1 MKSKIENRDS
11 KIQIAFIGAGNM
23 TEAVVR
29 GILKTGIYRPDH
41 ILVTDI
47 DARRLAFFQR
57 ELGVT
62 GSADNKETVAT
73 TGAIILAVK
82 PQQAPQVF
90 DELRGNL
97 PNNPLLISIVTGFS
111 MGKIMAAIG
120 QPARVIRV
128 VPNTPALVGAGVSA
142 YCCSKGT
149 TEADERLAESI
160 LKSIGT
166 AIRLDEP
173 LLNAVTALS
182 GSGPAYVFYLVE
194 ALLKAGQEA
203 GLTEATAR
211 RLIVA
216 TVAGS
221 ARLLSETGIPP
232 AELRRRVASRGGT
245 TEAAMEILNKGRVRQ
260 TIIAAVKAAHKRAKE
275 LSVT

>member
-73 TGAIILAVK
+73 TGTIVLAVK

-120 QPARVIRV
+120 QPARLIRV
-128 VPNTPALVGAGVSA
+128 VPNTPALVGSGVSA

-203 GLTEATAR
+203 GLTEETAR

-221 ARLLSETGIPP
+221 ARLLSETGLPP
-232 AELRRRVASRGGT
+232 EELRRRVTSRGGT
-245 TEAAMEILNKGRVRQ
+245 TEAAMKILDKGKVRQ
-260 TIIAAVKAAHKRAKE
+260 TIIAAVKAARKRAKE
-275 LSVT
+275 LSA